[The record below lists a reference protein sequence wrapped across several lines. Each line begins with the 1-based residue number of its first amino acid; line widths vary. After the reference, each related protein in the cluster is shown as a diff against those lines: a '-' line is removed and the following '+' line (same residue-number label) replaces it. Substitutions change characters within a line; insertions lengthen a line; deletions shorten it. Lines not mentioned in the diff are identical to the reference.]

1 MMSDANLAYKCL
13 YNSERNIFR
22 ADVPK
27 IIRRKVDIER
37 NELIGIY
44 SRNAVLFIG
53 PYKKKVI
60 FYSIVFIFGKKIF
73 TFAGADKAKLQL
85 RVVVN
90 SEQIGLSLFFA
101 VKAGKKQGMRIFGK
115 KTVLR
120 KITSRK

>member
-1 MMSDANLAYKCL
+1 MMSDGNLAYKCL

-44 SRNAVLFIG
+44 SRNAVLFIW
-53 PYKKKVI
+53 PYKEKVI
-60 FYSIVFIFGKKIF
+60 FNGIVFIFSKKIF
-73 TFAGADKAKLQL
+73 ALTRADKAKLQL

-90 SEQIGLSLFFA
+90 SEQVGLSLLFA